1 MKTRDQ
7 IFDAVVEITKCA
19 MSSNESATIRTTIDE
34 FIKTV
39 YETLTEIN
47 ENNEN

>member
-1 MKTRDQ
+1 MKSQDQ

-19 MSSNESATIRTTIDE
+19 MSSNESATIRTSIDD

-39 YETLTEIN
+39 YKTLIEIN